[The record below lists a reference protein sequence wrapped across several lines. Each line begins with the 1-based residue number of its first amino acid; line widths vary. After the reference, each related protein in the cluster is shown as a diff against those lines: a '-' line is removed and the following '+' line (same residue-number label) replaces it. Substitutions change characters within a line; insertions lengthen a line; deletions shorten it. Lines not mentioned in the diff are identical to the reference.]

1 MARTGPRATALIT
14 ADCREFSTRT
24 LAAILLDLGSDAYR
38 GVPCWSGH
46 AARWAH
52 WTVPLAYDL
61 HYPDIRPLM
70 CNGGISRTALVLI
83 AAARAR
89 YADHRTGRNCRPTN
103 ERLARDTGYTV
114 RTVQRA
120 DEALRLLGVA
130 TEVLRGR
137 QRTRAERFA
146 SWRVGDRARG
156 WASVW
161 TLHNNRQLSAI
172 IHNVSPH
179 PRSGRFR
186 SLHEPSL
193 EPTTAHRRPSGR
205 RQRGAQRRTG
215 PDEGGRTLAQAWRS
229 HPSAPPWCRRH
240 SPTAWARL
248 LAAPARHAWTPRDL
262 NQLVTDWL
270 GVGHW
275 IPDSP
280 HKPIGLLGAIL
291 AWHGPDNLDQRPAA
305 YDDARCAESL
315 AAARAVVESERAAAA
330 QARDIARQALAG
342 PGRTQV
348 GQQLALIRARSAQ
361 RHAKEIAAQIAQF
374 EAHVATRRGAPHRG
388 RDRS

>member
-1 MARTGPRATALIT
+1 MARTGPRATALI
-14 ADCREFSTRT
+14 ADGCREFSTGT
-24 LAAILLDLGSDAYR
+24 LAAILLDLGADTYR

-52 WTVPLAYDL
+52 WTVPIAYDL
-61 HYPDIRPLM
+61 HYADIRPLM
-70 CNGGISRTALVLI
+70 CNGGISRTALVVI

-89 YADHRTGRNCRPTN
+89 YADYRTGRNCRPTN
-103 ERLARDTGYTV
+103 ERLARDTCYTV

-161 TLHNNRQLSAI
+161 ALHDNRQLTAI
-172 IHNVSPH
+172 IHSVSPH

-186 SLHEPSL
+186 SLQEPSL
-193 EPTTAHRRPSGR
+193 ELTTTHRRPTGR
-205 RQRGAQRRTG
+205 RQRGAQRRRG
-215 PDEGGRTLAQAWRS
+215 PDQAGQALALAWRS
-229 HPSAPPWCRRH
+229 HLSAPQWCQRH
-240 SPTAWARL
+240 TPAAWARL
-248 LAAPARHAWTPRDL
+248 LAAPARHGWTPRDL

-275 IPDSP
+275 IADSP

-291 AWHGPDNLDQRPAA
+291 AWHGPDNLDQRPAC
-305 YDDARCAESL
+305 YDDARYAESFG
-315 AAARAVVESERAAAA
+315 AAEVIVEDEPAATA

-348 GQQLALIRARSAQ
+348 GQQLALIQARSAQ
-361 RHAKEIAAQIAQF
+361 RRAQEIAAQIAQF
-374 EAHVATRRGAPHRG
+374 EAHVAARRGVPARG
-388 RDRS
+388 RE